1 MGLDIRTPIGWL
13 FTILGIMLAIFGMLS
28 DRSIYAQSVGINI
41 NLFWGIALLLF
52 GILMLVLSMRSK
64 SLANSRTNRTSGDQS
79 N

>member
-13 FTILGIMLAIFGMLS
+13 FTILGGLLAIFGMLS

-41 NLFWGIALLLF
+41 NLFWGVALLLF

-64 SLANSRTNRTSGDQS
+64 AVANSQTNRPTGDRA

>member
-13 FTILGIMLAIFGMLS
+13 FTILGSLLAIFGMIS

-41 NLFWGIALLLF
+41 NLFWGVALLLF

-64 SLANSRTNRTSGDQS
+64 AVANSETNRSTGDRA